1 MKIAL
6 ETRWVL
12 AGKALDSRVLPLLR
26 AIAQT
31 GSLAQA
37 RGEIH
42 LSYRQAWTMLGT
54 LAERLGEPLVRL
66 QQGRGA
72 ALTALGTAL
81 VAADGAAHGA
91 LAKAHQRIV
100 RRFETTVARLGQA
113 RHPARI
119 TIHASHDLA
128 LAALRER
135 LRQEEGVDL
144 DLHFQGSLEAL
155 DALLDGHCEIAGFH
169 VPKGPLA
176 HDVHS
181 AFDKRLLR
189 DDLVIVQFVAR
200 RQGLMTARGNPRRI
214 RRIADLAQR
223 SVRFI
228 NRQEGS
234 GTRLLFD
241 ALLAEAGI
249 PASRIAGY
257 AVEEFTHAAVAATVA
272 SGMADAGFGIEAAA
286 RQAGLAFVPLA
297 DERYYLALRET
308 TLARPPVRQLL
319 ASLRGAAFRALLKKL
334 PGYTAAGAGRQ
345 IAARTLLGG
354 KKP

>member
-12 AGKALDSRVLPLLR
+12 AGNSLDSRVLPLLR
-26 AIAQT
+26 AIART

-37 RGEIH
+37 RSAIH

-54 LAERLGEPLVRL
+54 LAERLGEPLVQL

-72 ALTALGTAL
+72 ALSALGTAL
-81 VAADGAAHGA
+81 VAADTAAHDV
-91 LAKAHQRIV
+91 LARPHQRIV
-100 RRFETTVARLGQA
+100 QGFETTVARLGQA
-113 RHPARI
+113 RSPTRI

-128 LAALRER
+128 LSALRER
-135 LRQEEGVDL
+135 LRREKGVEL

-189 DDLVIVQFVAR
+189 DDLAIVQFVAR
-200 RQGLMTARGNPRRI
+200 CQGLMMARGNPRHI

-223 SVRFI
+223 GVRFI

-241 ALLAEAGI
+241 AMLADAGV

-297 DERYYLALRET
+297 DERYYLALSKT
-308 TLARPPVRQLL
+308 TLARPPVQQLL
-319 ASLRGAAFRALLKKL
+319 ASLRGTVFRALLKKL
-334 PGYTAAGAGRQ
+334 PGYNAAGAGRQ
-345 IAARTLLGG
+345 ISARTLLAG